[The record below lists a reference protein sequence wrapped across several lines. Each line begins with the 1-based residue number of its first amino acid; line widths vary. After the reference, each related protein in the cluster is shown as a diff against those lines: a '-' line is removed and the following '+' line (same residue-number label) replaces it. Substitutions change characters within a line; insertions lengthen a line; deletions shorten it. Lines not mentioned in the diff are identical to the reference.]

1 MKKSMKLEA
10 VLRPTILAAMVAAS
24 FGVSAADRIDLSA
37 GASNSAKSKS
47 IVSASSNASARAH
60 EVLGLNVGDLKALRS
75 QKYGNKVV
83 TRYEQLHQGV
93 PVWGEVIVEHADS
106 TQSIVSSSARSFH
119 GAMLSNLTNDIPS
132 VKPLYSATQAL
143 GLLKNA
149 KRASGTSNEQ
159 TKLFV
164 KQASN
169 GVAKLVYLTSYLTI
183 AADGTPSRPHA
194 LIDANTGAVLE
205 QWEGIT
211 HLDAGGPGGN
221 QRIGQY
227 TYGPAGS
234 GSTYG
239 PLNVSSTCQMTSPNV
254 DTYNMNHATSGSGT
268 LYKFTCPT
276 NTFKTINGAY
286 SPLNDGHF
294 FGNVVFNMYQDWLG
308 LRPISGKLQM
318 RIHYGNNYENAFWDG
333 SAMSYGDGGSTF
345 HPLVSL
351 GVTAHEVSHGFTE
364 QNSGL
369 VYSGMSGGM
378 NEAFSDMAGEAAS
391 WYMRGTGT
399 FKVGDDIKKGS
410 GAMRHMDNPEL
421 DGISIGHASKFT
433 SSMDVHHSSGVFN
446 KAFYLLATKSG
457 WTVRKAFEIM
467 ADANRLYWTAN
478 STFNQGACGV
488 EKAAINR
495 GYAVADV
502 TAAFA
507 SVGVTGGCGGTTPPP
522 TGGVLTKDVAK
533 TFSAATGQSAAYTF
547 VVPTGATNLTFKMT
561 GGTGDGDLYTKL
573 GSAPTTTSYLAK
585 SDGSTNAETITIA
598 APTAGTSHLLAN
610 AYAAVSGASIVAS
623 YQTGTTPPTGN
634 VLVSGVAQ
642 SVALAKNASKVYSIV
657 VPSGKTSLTFTLSGG
672 TGDGDLYARMTTAP
686 TTTSYTKKSDGSTN
700 TETITFSAPAA
711 GTYYLLVNAYA
722 AISGASVKA
731 VVQ

>member
-1 MKKSMKLEA
+1 MKKSIKLQ
-10 VLRPTILAAMVAAS
+10 VVRPTFLAAMIAATFS
-24 FGVSAADRIDLSA
+24 ASAADRVDLAKFQGAQNKSFA
-37 GASNSAKSKS
+37 AGSSSQAYEFLGLGASDL
-47 IVSASSNASARAH
+47 RA
-60 EVLGLNVGDLKALRS
+60 VRS
-75 QKYGNKVV
+75 QAYGSKVV

-93 PVWGEVIVEHADS
+93 PVWGEAIVEHKDAS
-106 TQSIVSSSARSFH
+106 QSIVASAARSFH
-119 GAMLSNLTNDIPS
+119 GTMLSNLGNDIPS
-132 VKPLYSATQAL
+132 ARPLYSETQAI

-149 KRASGTSNEQ
+149 KRPANTSNEQ
-159 TKLFV
+159 SKLFV
-164 KQASN
+164 KLGAN
-169 GVAKLVYLTSYLTI
+169 NVAKLVYLTSYVTI
-183 AADGTPSRPHA
+183 GANGSPSRPHA

-254 DTYNMNHATSGSGT
+254 DTYNMNGATSGSGT

-276 NTFKTINGAY
+276 NTYKAINGAY

-318 RIHYGNNYENAFWDG
+318 RIHYGTNYENAFWDG
-333 SAMSYGDGGSTF
+333 TAMSYGDGGSTF

-351 GVTAHEVSHGFTE
+351 GVTSHEVSHGFTE

-378 NEAFSDMAGEAAS
+378 NEAFSDMAGEAAA

-399 FKVGDDIKKGS
+399 FMVGDDIKKGS
-410 GAMRHMDNPEL
+410 GAMRYMYNPEL
-421 DGISIGHASKFT
+421 DGISIGHASKYT
-433 SSMDVHHSSGVFN
+433 SSMDVHHTSGVFN

-457 WTVRKAFEIM
+457 WTVRKAFEVM

-495 GYAVADV
+495 NYAVADV

-522 TGGVLTKDVAK
+522 GGGVLTKDVSV
-533 TFSAATGQSAAYTF
+533 TFSAATGQGATYTF
-547 VVPTGATNLTFKMT
+547 AVPTGATNLTFKMS

-598 APTAGTSHLLAN
+598 APTAGTYYLLAN
-610 AYAAVSGASIVAS
+610 AYAAVNGASIVAS

-642 SVALAKNASKVYSIV
+642 SVSLAASGSKVYNIT
-657 VPSGKTSLTFTLSGG
+657 VPAGKTSLTFTLSGG

-686 TTTSYTKKSDGSTN
+686 TTTSYTKKSDGATN

-711 GTYYLLVNAYA
+711 GTYYLLVNAYTA
-722 AISGASVKA
+722 VGSASVKA

>member
-1 MKKSMKLEA
+1 MKKSMTLQA
-10 VLRPTILAAMVAAS
+10 VIRPTMLATLVAAS
-24 FGVSAADRIDLSA
+24 FGATAADRVDLSA
-37 GASNSAKSKS
+37 ANAAQNRAVIGASAK
-47 IVSASSNASARAH
+47 AH
-60 EVLGLNVGDLKALRS
+60 EVLGLDASDLKALRS

-83 TRYEQLHQGV
+83 TRYEQLHKGV
-93 PVWGEVIVEHADS
+93 PVWGEAIVEHLDS
-106 TQSIVSSSARSFH
+106 TQSLAASSARSFH
-119 GAMLSNLTNDIPS
+119 GAMLNNLANDLPT
-132 VKPLYSATQAL
+132 VRPLYSSSQAL
-143 GLLKNA
+143 GLIKNA
-149 KRASGTSNEQ
+149 KRPSNSYNEQ
-159 TKLFV
+159 AKLFV
-164 KQASN
+164 KQGAN
-169 GVAKLVYLTSYLTI
+169 GAAKLVYLTSFVTI
-183 AADGTPSRPHA
+183 AADGSPSRPYA
-194 LIDANTGAVLE
+194 FIDANTGEILE

-254 DTYNMNHATSGSGT
+254 DTYNMNGATSGSGT

-308 LRPISGKLQM
+308 LRPIAAKLQM
-318 RIHYGNNYENAFWDG
+318 RIHYGTNYENAFWDG
-333 SAMSYGDGGSTF
+333 TAMSYGDGGSTF

-351 GVTAHEVSHGFTE
+351 GVTSHEVSHGFTE

-378 NEAFSDMAGEAAS
+378 NEAFSDMAGEAAA

-399 FKVGDDIKKGS
+399 FMVGDDIKKGS
-410 GAMRHMDNPEL
+410 GAMRYMYNPEL
-421 DGISIGHASKFT
+421 DGISIGNASKYT
-433 SSMDVHHSSGVFN
+433 SSMDVHHTSGVFN

-457 WTVRKAFEIM
+457 WTVRKAFEVM

-502 TAAFA
+502 TAAFS

-522 TGGVLTKDVAK
+522 AGGALTKDVAK
-533 TFSAATGQSAAYTF
+533 TFAAAAGQSATFTF
-547 VVPTGATNLTFKMT
+547 VVPTGATNLTFKMS
-561 GGTGDGDLYTKL
+561 GGTGDGDIYTKL
-573 GSAPTTTSYLAK
+573 GSAPTTTVFLAK
-585 SDGSTNAETITIA
+585 SDGATNTENITIA
-598 APTAGTSHLLAN
+598 APTAGTYYLLAN
-610 AYAAVSGASIVAS
+610 AASAVSGASIVAS

-642 SVALAKNASKVYSIV
+642 TVALAANGSKVYNIT
-657 VPSGKTSLTFTLSGG
+657 VPAGKTSLTFTLSGG

-686 TTTSYTKKSDGSTN
+686 TTTSYTKKSDGATN

-722 AISGASVKA
+722 AMSGASVKA